1 MNVADEI
8 SKEIKEN
15 TYFHRLYSKC
25 MERSYSETLR
35 LESNISQYTDKEYR
49 DLLRFADLLSSAT
62 DSESRNYAYKI
73 ITYLNSHYKN
83 DPYYRTIS
91 KSVFYNLGNFP
102 AVKYLT
108 QTDDNQSELPID
120 RILQVEAKKMIQQVP
135 DAEDIYFTDTQYDLF
150 TKLSNSHN
158 FSFSGPTSM
167 GKSFIIKAFINRVIQ
182 NKPPENIVIVVPS
195 RALINQFA
203 IEINQELG
211 QQLRRLNYRVFTN
224 SNVSDL
230 VIENEVRLILVLTPE
245 RLLSY
250 LSQNDNPKIG
260 FLFVDEA
267 HKIAQDDSR
276 SITSYVAIEKTLK
289 KYPDAKLYFSSPNV
303 SNPEVL
309 LRLFG
314 RSGQNSFQTDE
325 TTVAQNMF
333 LADLDKQE
341 LSYLKNGEFQPI
353 SVVLPESATNVCGFL
368 RAFGKDSN
376 LVYCNSRELTIQY
389 AKEFAETIDIIDNS
403 ELRTAS
409 NIIRQY
415 IHRDYYLANFVKK
428 GIAYH
433 FGNMPQLIRNLIEK
447 LYRHGDIKYVF
458 CTSTLL
464 EGVNMP
470 TQNLF
475 ILDNRQ
481 GLRVLKS
488 IDFWNLAG
496 RAGRMTKE
504 LQGNVF
510 CVKHSKCEWEE
521 MSFISNKKTELVPT
535 IYERLNNKLKSIEK
549 QLKNGEIK
557 SGTQEEKNILRYIA
571 NIICIDTM
579 QLNTDYKS
587 PIINQLIEDNK
598 NTILELAKEKTRNID
613 IPHSL
618 FSSNESIDINIQNS
632 VYHKLKQEFA
642 DNINIKFPSEV
653 SYNSC
658 LNFLLKLHS
667 LYHWENSNKA
677 LNKVNSLKY
686 YALLMCQWI
695 KGESLNQIIT
705 EAIKYHSV
713 NATKILLSFGEF
725 ETFDGNNKRHVNK
738 LIGDI
743 IKDIETI
750 LRFQFEK
757 YFNHYYTIIKYIL
770 GEDKAGEN
778 WATLLEYGTRN
789 RIIIALQNVGL
800 SRHSATE
807 IYKNHRSALTIE
819 GNQLK
824 AINKVK
830 LLNELNEKTLEFEE
844 VRGIL

>member
-1 MNVADEI
+1 MNVAEEI
-8 SKEIKEN
+8 SKAIKGN
-15 TYFHRLYSKC
+15 SYFQRLFNEC
-25 MERSYSETLR
+25 MERSYSESLS
-35 LESNISQYTDKEYR
+35 LENEHSNYTDKEYR

-108 QTDDNQSELPID
+108 NADDNQAELPID
-120 RILQVEAKKMIQQVP
+120 RMLQIEAKKMIQQVP
-135 DAEDIYFTDTQYDLF
+135 DAEDIYFTDTQYNLF
-150 TKLSNSHN
+150 TKLSNSCE

-167 GKSFIIKAFINRVIQ
+167 GKSFIIKAFINRIIQ
-182 NKPPENIVIVVPS
+182 NTPPENIVIVVPS

-211 QQLRRLNYRVFTN
+211 EQLKRDNYRIFTN
-224 SNVSDL
+224 SNVSELIIDSN
-230 VIENEVRLILVLTPE
+230 VHLILVLTPE
-245 RLLSY
+245 RLISY
-250 LSQNDNPKIG
+250 LSQNDNPAIG

-267 HKIAQDDSR
+267 HKIAQCDTR
-276 SITSYVAIEKTLK
+276 SITTYVAIEKTLK
-289 KYPDAKLYFSSPNV
+289 QYPDVKLYFASPNV

-309 LRLFG
+309 LRLFK
-314 RSGQNSFQTDE
+314 RSGQNYFQTDE

-333 LADLDKQE
+333 MADLDSHE
-341 LSYLKNGEFQPI
+341 LSYLKDGEFKPI
-353 SVVLPESATNVCGFL
+353 SVVLPESAISVYGFL
-368 RAFGKDSN
+368 RTFGKDSN

-389 AKEFAETIDIIDNS
+389 AKEFAETFEVNENS
-403 ELRTAS
+403 ALNTAS
-409 NIIRQY
+409 SIIKQY

-481 GLRVLKS
+481 GLKILRP

-535 IYERLNNKLKSIEK
+535 ISERLNSKIKSIEK
-549 QLKNGEIK
+549 LIRNGEIK

-579 QLNTDYKS
+579 QLNTDYNS
-587 PIINQLIEDNK
+587 PIISQLIEDNRD
-598 NTILELAKEKTRNID
+598 TILELAKEKTQNID
-613 IPHSL
+613 IPYSL
-618 FSSNESIDINIQNS
+618 FNSNESIDINIQKS
-632 VYHKLKQEFA
+632 VYQKLKQDFR
-642 DNINIKFPSEV
+642 DGINIKFPNDV
-653 SYNSC
+653 NYPLC
-658 LNFLLKLHS
+658 LDFLLKLHS
-667 LYHWENSNKA
+667 LYHWENTNKA

-695 KGESLNQIIT
+695 NGESLNQIIT
-705 EAIKYHSV
+705 ESIRYHSE

-725 ETFDGNNKRHVNK
+725 ETFDGNNKIHVNK

-743 IKDIETI
+743 IKDIENI

-757 YFNHYYTIIKYIL
+757 YFNHYYTIIKCIL
-770 GEDKAGEN
+770 GEDNAGEN
-778 WATLLEYGTRN
+778 WATLLEYGTQN
-789 RIIIALQNVGL
+789 RIIIALQNLGL

-807 IYKNHRSALTIE
+807 IYKNHRSVLTIE
-819 GNQLK
+819 DNHLK
-824 AINKVK
+824 AINKEQ
-830 LLNELNEKTLEFEE
+830 LLNKLEKDSIEHRE
-844 VRGIL
+844 VLMLL

>member
-1 MNVADEI
+1 MNVAEEI
-8 SKEIKEN
+8 SKTIKGN
-15 TYFHRLYSKC
+15 SYFQRLFNEC
-25 MERSYSETLR
+25 MERSYSESLS
-35 LESNISQYTDKEYR
+35 LENELSNYTDKEYR
-49 DLLRFADLLSSAT
+49 DLLRFADLLSSAS

-83 DPYYRTIS
+83 DLYYRTIS

-102 AVKYLT
+102 AVKYL
-108 QTDDNQSELPID
+108 QHTDNNQAELPID
-120 RILQVEAKKMIQQVP
+120 RMLQIEAKKMIQQVP

-150 TKLSNSHN
+150 TKLSNSRN

-211 QQLRRLNYRVFTN
+211 HQLRRFNYRVFTN

-230 VIENEVRLILVLTPE
+230 VLANEVQLILVLTPE

-309 LRLFG
+309 LRLFC

-353 SVVLPESATNVCGFL
+353 SVVLPESATTVFGFL

-389 AKEFAETIDIIDNS
+389 AKEFAETIDITDNS

-409 NIIRQY
+409 SIIRQY

-447 LYRHGDIKYVF
+447 LYRNGDIKYVF

-510 CVKHSKCEWEE
+510 CVKHSKCEWEK

-535 IYERLNNKLKSIEK
+535 VYERLNNKLKSIEK

-557 SGTQEEKNILRYIA
+557 SGTQDEKNILRYIA

-598 NTILELAKEKTRNID
+598 NTILELAKERTQNIT
-613 IPHSL
+613 IPYSL
-618 FSSNESIDINIQNS
+618 LNSNESIDVKIQNS
-632 VYHKLKQEFA
+632 VYQQIRQKHE
-642 DNINIKFPSEV
+642 NYENIKFPREV
-653 SYNSC
+653 DYNSC
-658 LNFLLKLHS
+658 LNLLQNFHG
-667 LYHWENSNKA
+667 LYHWENSV
-677 LNKVNSLKY
+677 KVLQNINSMRY

-695 KGESLNQIIT
+695 NGESLKQIIT
-705 EAIKYHSV
+705 ESIKYHINHS
-713 NATKILLSFGEF
+713 TEMWFSSGERERF
-725 ETFDGNNKRHVNK
+725 SGDNKRHVNK

-743 IKDIETI
+743 IKDIENI

-778 WATLLEYGTRN
+778 WASLLEYGTRN

-807 IYKNHRSALTIE
+807 IYKNHRNTLSID
-819 GNQLK
+819 NNKLK
-824 AINKVK
+824 AINTAQ
-830 LLNELNEKTLEFEE
+830 LLNELNKNTLEYEE
-844 VRGIL
+844 VKSIL